1 MTAAFFDSTEID
13 EAPIET
19 VPTKRMLS
27 WARNSTI
34 YRLERKM
41 MTERQL
47 FDAIAKKA
55 QTKFEGIS
63 AEQVQALAESAVK
76 FAYEIHAIDDK
87 NFAEITTRSA
97 VRNGKSKRV
106 IAQKLSIKG
115 VDKET
120 ALAALDETNDLYAA
134 VVLARKRRFGPFR
147 RETADEKR
155 KAKELSAFAR
165 GGFSFELCKRV
176 YDMTEEDA
184 ETILYDGA

>member
-1 MTAAFFDSTEID
+1 MQAPSDEID
-13 EAPIET
+13 VSET
-19 VPTKRMLS
+19 PQESIPTKHMLS

-55 QTKFEGIS
+55 RTKFEGIS
-63 AEQVQALAESAVK
+63 AEQVQAVADSAVK
-76 FAYEIHAIDDK
+76 FAYEIKALDDK
-87 NFAEITTRSA
+87 NFAEMTTRSA
-97 VRNGKSKRV
+97 VRNGKSKRI
-106 IAQKLSIKG
+106 IAQKLSTKG

-134 VVLARKRRFGPFR
+134 IVLARKRRFGPFR
-147 RETADEKR
+147 REEANEKR

-176 YDMTEEDA
+176 FDMSEEEA
-184 ETILYDGA
+184 EEILYDGA